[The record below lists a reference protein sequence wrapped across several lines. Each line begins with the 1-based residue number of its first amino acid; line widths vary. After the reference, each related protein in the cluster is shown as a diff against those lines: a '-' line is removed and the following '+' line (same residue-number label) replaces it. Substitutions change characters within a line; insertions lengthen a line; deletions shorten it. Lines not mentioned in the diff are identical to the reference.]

1 MIFSNNR
8 FTTRM
13 CPFTTLLYT
22 YVYLHVND
30 LMEVLRQEEIGLRV
44 DNLIIPGLMFADA
57 LVITAE
63 NLQI

>member
-1 MIFSNNR
+1 MSL
-8 FTTRM
+8 
-13 CPFTTLLYT
+13 TTLLYT

-44 DNLIIPGLMFADA
+44 DNLIIPGLMFADD

>member
-1 MIFSNNR
+1 MIFGNNR

-13 CPFTTLLYT
+13 CPFTTTIYS
-22 YVYLHVND
+22 LHVND

-44 DNLIIPGLMFADA
+44 DNLIFPGLMFADA